1 MVQGFREAQGDTII
15 VMDADLQHPPEKVP
29 ELAAKISDSSPVAV
43 GTRYKDQGGI
53 NGWTKFR
60 KTVSKGAVLLSK
72 IIVPEAR
79 KSSDPV
85 SGFFAVKKDRVKPE
99 ELSPQG
105 YKILLEVLSQVR
117 PEKVAEVGFTFEER
131 EKGESNLGLQ
141 HYIKFLEHAAECRL
155 KHHGLDRYV
164 DPRKA
169 IRFMEFGAVGASGTL
184 LNMIIFASTQ
194 SIGLHYLLS
203 GTLAFAGAVQWNFF
217 WNWLVTF
224 NKPSEK
230 IREKY
235 LKFNS
240 VSVGGFLIYQTILFL
255 MIGML
260 GQPELLSNLLA
271 ILGGFLWNFTGSE
284 KVAFQPE

>member
-1 MVQGFREAQGDTII
+1 MQGFREAQGETIV

-43 GTRYKDQGGI
+43 GTRYRDEGGI
-53 NGWTKFR
+53 DGWTKFR

-85 SGFFAVKKDRVKPE
+85 SGFFAVKKDRVRPD

-117 PEKVAEVGFTFEER
+117 PEKVAEVGFRFEER

-155 KHHGLDRYV
+155 KHHGLDKYV
-164 DPRKA
+164 NPRKA
-169 IRFMEFGAVGASGTL
+169 IRFAEFGAVGASGVVINNL
-184 LNMIIFASTQ
+184 IFLPLNSSGMHY
-194 SIGLHYLLS
+194 SIAGLF
-203 GTLAFAGAVQWNFF
+203 AFAGAVQWNFF
-217 WNWLVTF
+217 WNWLITF
-224 NKPSEK
+224 NKPSEN

-235 LKFNS
+235 LKFNT
-240 VSVGGFLIYQTILFL
+240 VSLGGLALYQAALFV
-255 MIGML
+255 MIGL
-260 GQPELLSNLLA
+260 LSQPELLANMVA
-271 ILGGFLWNFTGSE
+271 ILTSFTWNFTGSE

>member
-1 MVQGFREAQGDTII
+1 MVKGFQEAQGDKIV

-29 ELAAKISDSSPVAV
+29 ELASKITDNTPVSVA
-43 GTRYKDQGGI
+43 TRYKDQGEI

-60 KTVSKGAVLLSK
+60 KTVSKGAILLSK

-85 SGFFAVKKDRVKPE
+85 SGFFAVKKDRLKPE
-99 ELSPQG
+99 KLSPHG
-105 YKILLEVLSQVR
+105 YKILLEVLAQIR
-117 PEKVAEVGFTFEER
+117 PEKVEEIGYRFEER

-155 KHHGLDRYV
+155 KHHRVDKYI
-164 DPRKA
+164 DPRKI

-184 LNMIIFASTQ
+184 LNMLIFATTQ
-194 SIGLHYLLS
+194 SNGLHYLLS
-203 GTLAFAGAVQWNFF
+203 GTLAFGGAVQWNFF
-217 WNWLVTF
+217 WNWLITF
-224 NKPSEK
+224 NKPSEN

-240 VSVGGFLIYQTILFL
+240 VSIGGFLIYQSILFL
-255 MIGML
+255 MIGVL
-260 GQPELLSNLLA
+260 SQPELPSNLLA
-271 ILGGFLWNFTGSE
+271 IIGGFLWNFTGSE
-284 KVAFQPE
+284 KVAFRPE

>member
-1 MVQGFREAQGDTII
+1 MVEGFRQAQGEKIV

-29 ELAAKISDSSPVAV
+29 QLAEKVTDKSPVAV
-43 GTRYKDQGGI
+43 GTRYQDEGGI

-60 KTVSKGAVLLSK
+60 RTVSKGAIRLSK

-85 SGFFAVKKDRVKPE
+85 SGFFAVKKDRLQPE
-99 ELSPQG
+99 KLSPHG
-105 YKILLEVLSQVR
+105 YKILLEVLAQVR
-117 PEKVAEVGFTFEER
+117 PEKVEEVGYRFEER
-131 EKGESNLGLQ
+131 EKGESKLGLQ

-155 KHHGLDRYV
+155 KHHDIDRYV

-169 IRFMEFGAVGASGTL
+169 IRFGEFAAVGASGTL
-184 LNMIIFASTQ
+184 INMAIFASTQ
-194 SIGLHYLLS
+194 SQGLHYLLS

-224 NKPSEK
+224 NKPSDNIK
-230 IREKY
+230 EKY

-240 VSVGGFLIYQTILFL
+240 VSIGGFLIYQAILFL
-255 MIGML
+255 TIGML

-271 ILGGFLWNFTGSE
+271 IIGGFIWNFTGSE